1 MITTI
6 TTTETSEEE
15 VVTVLTEHEQIKLD
29 LKLARET
36 LTDRQNNCTRIKKE
50 LSKEEDRLVE
60 ANEAVRTAVETLR
73 TFEHT
78 KIANVVDEDLRD
90 IEIARLKKNLP
101 ELMKRLEN
109 EAPIIMKDLI
119 MKEDDEEM
127 EEENG

>member
-15 VVTVLTEHEQIKLD
+15 VVTVLTEYEQIKLD

-36 LTDRQNNCTRIKKE
+36 LLDRQNNCTRIKKE

-60 ANEAVRTAVETLR
+60 ANEAVRSAVEALR

-109 EAPIIMKDLI
+109 EKPIVLKDLV

>member
-1 MITTI
+1 
-6 TTTETSEEE
+6 
-15 VVTVLTEHEQIKLD
+15 
-29 LKLARET
+29 
-36 LTDRQNNCTRIKKE
+36 LTDRQNNCTRIKEE

-60 ANEAVRTAVETLR
+60 ANEAVRTAVEALR

-109 EAPIIMKDLI
+109 EKPIVLKDLV

>member
-1 MITTI
+1 MIV
-6 TTTETSEEE
+6 TETSEEE